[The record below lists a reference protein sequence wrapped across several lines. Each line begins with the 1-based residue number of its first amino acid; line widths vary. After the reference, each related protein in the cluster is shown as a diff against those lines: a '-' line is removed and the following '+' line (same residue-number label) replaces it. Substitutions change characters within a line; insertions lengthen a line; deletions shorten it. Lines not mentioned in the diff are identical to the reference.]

1 MGSRRIC
8 PERGHEIPRER
19 RCGYVEQDRLASAL
33 TSCWG
38 ELRAIV
44 GLCVAEPDGIQFGIG
59 LGNSSWQRLV
69 GKTFSAGKS
78 CDMVSFGRDERIS

>member
-19 RCGYVEQDRLASAL
+19 RCGYVERDRLASAL

-44 GLCVAEPDGIQFGIG
+44 GLCVAEPDAASAQ
-59 LGNSSWQRLV
+59 
-69 GKTFSAGKS
+69 KTGATKSA
-78 CDMVSFGRDERIS
+78 

>member
-44 GLCVAEPDGIQFGIG
+44 GLCVAEPDAASKNGRHQIRAS
-59 LGNSSWQRLV
+59 LG
-69 GKTFSAGKS
+69 GKAQAIAFW
-78 CDMVSFGRDERIS
+78 CDLGDSR

>member
-44 GLCVAEPDGIQFGIG
+44 GLCVRNRTLLQ
-59 LGNSSWQRLV
+59 
-69 GKTFSAGKS
+69 KTGATKS
-78 CDMVSFGRDERIS
+78 G